1 MKNGSVILDGAR
13 GEDVARRQEDPGN
26 TGPGV
31 RAGEYRDS
39 TEIWQATKRQLRRA
53 LESAF
58 ELPAELEGLVARW
71 HDLAD
76 EARGAVL
83 AAAGGADA

>member
-1 MKNGSVILDGAR
+1 MKNDGFTLDGER
-13 GEDVARRQEDPGN
+13 GKDVARRQEDTGN

-39 TEIWQATKRQLRRA
+39 TEIWQATKRQLRCA
-53 LESAF
+53 LEAAF

-83 AAAGGADA
+83 AAADGTDV